1 MSTHS
6 NTSSNRKRVIKQ
18 RHREVANDL
27 LPYYTARLYIG
38 GDWVDSTSGQ
48 TLQTRDPTTGD
59 VLAEVQAGNEADVDR
74 AVEAAWDAYDD
85 HWSACSPADRQRT
98 LTEIAD
104 RIEARKDDFA
114 RLESLDNGKPITES
128 RDDIELVVDHFRYF
142 AGAARLSEGKT
153 IPTDGS
159 NHVQTIKEPYG
170 VVGQITPWNFPL
182 LMAAWKLAPAL
193 AAGNTVVL
201 KPAEQTPLTI
211 IEFLRETEGV
221 LPPGVVNLVTGYGAE
236 AGAPLVSHDDVRK
249 IAFTGSTEVGHGV
262 MKNTANTITDLT
274 LELGGKSPVIVFP
287 DADIERA
294 VRITTKALFFNAGE
308 CCCAGTRLLIHEGIY
323 DRFLPA
329 FVENVEN
336 LTVGDPL
343 REETELG
350 PKVSQAELERTMR
363 YIVCAREADAD
374 VLTGGDAPS
383 DDALADG
390 NFVAPTVISGLDHE
404 SRVAQEEIFG
414 PVEAVF
420 QWSSY
425 DTMIELANDT
435 QFGLAAGII
444 TSDLD
449 RAYKTARDIE
459 AGNIWVNTYN
469 EFQAGQPFGGYKQ
482 SGTGRETAFE
492 TLDEYTQTKS
502 INVGFE

>member
-1 MSTHS
+1 MPTHS
-6 NTSSNRKRVIKQ
+6 NTSSNRKQIIKQ

-27 LPYYTARLYIG
+27 LPYYTAQLYIG
-38 GDWVDSTSGQ
+38 GNWVDSASGQ
-48 TLQTRDPTTGD
+48 TLQTRDPTTGE
-59 VLAEVQAGNEADVDR
+59 VLAEVQAGNEADIDR
-74 AVEAAWDAYDD
+74 AVDAAWEAYDD
-85 HWSACSPADRQRT
+85 CWAAYSTADRQRI

-104 RIEARKDDFA
+104 RIETRREEFA
-114 RLESLDNGKPITES
+114 KLESLDNGKPITES
-128 RDDIELVVDHFRYF
+128 RDDIELVIDHFRYF
-142 AGAARLSEGKT
+142 AGAARFLEGKT
-153 IPTDGS
+153 IPTDS
-159 NHVQTIKEPYG
+159 NNHIQTIKEPYG

-182 LMAAWKLAPAL
+182 LMASWKLAPAL
-193 AAGNTVVL
+193 AAGNTTVL
-201 KPAEQTPLTI
+201 KPAEQTPLSI
-211 IEFLRETEGV
+211 IEFIRETEDV
-221 LPPGVVNLVTGYGAE
+221 LPPGVVNLITGYGAE

-262 MKNTANTITDLT
+262 MKNTANSITDLT

-287 DADIERA
+287 DADIEKA
-294 VRITTKALFFNAGE
+294 VTVTTKALFFNAGE
-308 CCCAGTRLLIHEGIY
+308 CCCAGTRLLIHEDIY
-323 DRFLPA
+323 DQFLPA
-329 FVENVEN
+329 YMGEVGS

-343 REETELG
+343 LDETELG

-363 YIVCAREADAD
+363 YIGWAQEADAEI
-374 VLTGGDAPS
+374 LTGGGPP
-383 DDALADG
+383 DDEALTDG
-390 NFVAPTVISGLDHE
+390 NFVAPTVISDLDHE

-420 QWSSY
+420 RWSSY

-444 TSDLD
+444 TDDLD
-449 RAYKTARDIE
+449 SAYKTARDIE
-459 AGNIWVNTYN
+459 AGNIWINTYN

-492 TLDEYTQTKS
+492 TLEEYTQTKS